1 MPKETGP
8 PVPPGHATPLPNL
21 RTPEF
26 HTNIPLQV
34 PTGPPREFQPGNP
47 EVPPGQPGGPP
58 GQYSSP
64 IPGGH
69 GGHTPLPNL
78 RPPES
83 YTSIPLQVPPG
94 EVPPGQ
100 PVVPPGNPEVPPGV
114 LPGKPV
120 IPPGQ
125 YPNPII
131 PVGQGGKPN
140 PTIPTEP
147 TPKPREVTL
156 EKMVIAWH
164 TPYNGGGHTAL
175 EFTISKSAYDTDSC
189 ESGNLFMKKH
199 PMSRELQYWF
209 VGGECEGFRIDYPAI
224 PTINPFFATKSI
236 SIKTWFLRCVTFWM
250 KDKQTQLVCED
261 LEIENYKDIPKNKC
275 QWIISPDPNPTC
287 T

>member
-8 PVPPGHATPLPNL
+8 PFPPGHATPLPNL
-21 RTPEF
+21 RPPEF

-47 EVPPGQPGGPP
+47 EVPPGPPGGPP
-58 GQYSSP
+58 GQYPSP

-83 YTSIPLQVPPG
+83 YTSNPLQVPPG
-94 EVPPGQ
+94 EVPPG
-100 PVVPPGNPEVPPGV
+100 NPALPPGV

-120 IPPGQ
+120 VPPGLPTGK
-125 YPNPII
+125 YPNPTI
-131 PVGQGGKPN
+131 PGGQGDKPN

-147 TPKPREVTL
+147 TLKPREVRL
-156 EKMVIAWH
+156 DKVVIAWH
-164 TPYNGGGHTAL
+164 RPYNGGSHTAL
-175 EFTISKSAYDTDSC
+175 HFTITRSDYDSC
-189 ESGNLFMKKH
+189 ESGNLLKGPKK

-209 VGGECEGFRIDYPAI
+209 VGSKCDGFRIDYPAI
-224 PTINPFFATKSI
+224 PTINPFFATKSRNAF
-236 SIKTWFLRCVTFWM
+236 IKTWLLRCVTFWM
-250 KDKQTQLVCED
+250 KDKQTQLVCENI
-261 LEIENYKDIPKNKC
+261 EIENYKDIPKNKC
-275 QWIISPDPNPTC
+275 KWIISPDPIPTC